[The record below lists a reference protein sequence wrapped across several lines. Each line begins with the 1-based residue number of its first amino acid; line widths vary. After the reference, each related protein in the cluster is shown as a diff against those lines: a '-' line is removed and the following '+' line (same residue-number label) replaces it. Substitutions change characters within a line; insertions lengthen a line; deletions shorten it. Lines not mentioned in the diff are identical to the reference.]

1 MACTVLRRERR
12 PCTRSL
18 LETTNIGL
26 TVGKLRK
33 HADEEVQ
40 TLAQRIVCTW
50 KRQLAE
56 HRQQV
61 KTVASSSTG
70 RR

>member
-1 MACTVLRRERR
+1 M
-12 PCTRSL
+12 
-18 LETTNIGL
+18 
-26 TVGKLRK
+26 K